1 MPPEHDGG
9 LIEVGQATLACGPRA
24 PIEARALLA
33 RWLDDHGHAALRADA
48 CLLVS
53 ELVTNSVVHA
63 GRPAGAPLHIRAT
76 AIDGV
81 VRVHV
86 EDLGRGP
93 IRPRAPE
100 GSTGGFGLRF
110 VDVLADRWG
119 VTHEHGTQVWFEL
132 ATHHSEDQTR
142 RPRACR
148 ETEI

>member
-1 MPPEHDGG
+1 MPPDHDGG
-9 LIEVGQATLACGPRA
+9 LIEVGQATIVCGPQA
-24 PIEARALLA
+24 PTEARLLLA

-63 GRPAGAPLHIRAT
+63 GQPDGAPLHLGAT

-81 VRVHV
+81 VRVRV

-93 IRPRAPE
+93 VRLRAPV

-110 VDVLADRWG
+110 VDLLAARWG
-119 VTHEHGTQVWFEL
+119 VSHEHGTQVWFEL
-132 ATHHSEDQTR
+132 ATHH
-142 RPRACR
+142 
-148 ETEI
+148 